1 MGENVRRVDA
11 DGSAG
16 YLSYRNP
23 VSSLCENL
31 NRFAE
36 RLRPRLPLWI
46 VLAVVIPRLVFLAI
60 SPGRNVYGNAP
71 GELAVARNITA
82 GHGYVDAN
90 GQPDSDFNPGY
101 PAFLSLCRFL
111 FGDSLWPIKLA
122 HIAFDV
128 GTALALTGVLA
139 GACSTLTVILL
150 AAAFALHPLFLLLC
164 NNVNDE
170 PLLTFLV
177 AISFVALYRALNHPS
192 YWRFVIA
199 GATVG
204 LAIFTKS
211 TAIFLPLFLAGVL
224 WLATRKAGAF
234 SLRHWIVYLLA
245 SIAVLLPWSYR
256 NYVALG
262 HFAFNVHNIGQNLW
276 FGSDPRIFTSYGK
289 AMRANAAELAAE
301 MTARGIRPP
310 ATGNDFDRQHW
321 QLQMAIQ
328 KYKDLLHHPVALTR
342 LLWLKATRTLYASED
357 RPSGHLP
364 MILLQVPTL
373 LLAAYGITRLW
384 KRVETQTLAWLLTLY
399 VGYYYSVVSVGMP
412 MVRYFVPAIPF
423 LLAGAA
429 VGLAAL
435 LQTAKNATSIV
446 THLEPLKQ

>member
-1 MGENVRRVDA
+1 M
-11 DGSAG
+11 
-16 YLSYRNP
+16 
-23 VSSLCENL
+23 SSLYENL
-31 NRFAE
+31 GRFTE
-36 RLRPRLPLWI
+36 RLKPQLYLW
-46 VLAVVIPRLVFLAI
+46 VALAVVIPRLVFLAV

-71 GELAVARNITA
+71 GELAVARNITE

-101 PAFLSLCRFL
+101 PAFLSVCRL
-111 FGDSLWPIKLA
+111 AFGDSLWPIKIA

-128 GTALALTGVLA
+128 GTALALAWVLA

-177 AISFVALYRALNHPS
+177 TISFVALYRALNHPS
-192 YWRFVIA
+192 FWRFVIA
-199 GATVG
+199 GAAAGV
-204 LAIFTKS
+204 AIFTKS
-211 TAIFLPLFLAGVL
+211 TAIFLPFFLAGAL
-224 WLATRKAGAF
+224 WLATRKAGAP
-234 SLRHWIVYLLA
+234 SLCHWVVYLVA
-245 SIAVLLPWSYR
+245 SIAVLVPWSYR

-262 HFAFNVHNIGQNLW
+262 HFAFNVHGIGQNLW

-289 AMRANAAELAAE
+289 AQRAEAAELAAE
-301 MTARGIRPP
+301 MAARGIHPP
-310 ATGNDFDRQHW
+310 PTSNVFDREHW

-328 KYKDLLHHPVALTR
+328 KYKDLLRQPVALAR
-342 LLWLKATRTLYASED
+342 VLWLKATRTLYASED

-384 KRVETQTLAWLLTLY
+384 RRVKTQMLAWLLMLY
-399 VGYYYSVVSVGMP
+399 VGYYYSVVSVGLP

-423 LLAGAA
+423 LLAAAA

-435 LQTAKNATSIV
+435 LQTAETPASVV
-446 THLEPLKQ
+446 TNLEPLKQ

>member
-1 MGENVRRVDA
+1 
-11 DGSAG
+11 
-16 YLSYRNP
+16 
-23 VSSLCENL
+23 VSSLSENL

-46 VLAVVIPRLVFLAI
+46 ALAVVIPRLVFLTI

-71 GELAVARNITA
+71 GELAVARNITE
-82 GHGYVDAN
+82 GHGYVDVN

-101 PAFLSLCRFL
+101 PAFLSLCRVL
-111 FGDSLWPIKLA
+111 FGDSLWPIKIA
-122 HIAFDV
+122 NIAFDV
-128 GTALALTGVLA
+128 GTALTLTWVLA
-139 GACSTLTVILL
+139 DTCSTLTVILL

-170 PLLTFLV
+170 PLLTFLI
-177 AISFVALYRALNHPS
+177 AISFVALYRALHHPS
-192 YWRFVIA
+192 SRRFAVA

-204 LAIFTKS
+204 VAIFTKS
-211 TAIFLPLFLAGVL
+211 TAIFLPVFLAGAL
-224 WLATRKAGAF
+224 WLATRKAGAPSF
-234 SLRHWIVYLLA
+234 WHWTVYLLA

-262 HFAFNVHNIGQNLW
+262 HFAFNVHGIGQNLW
-276 FGSDPRIFTSYGK
+276 FGSDPRIFTSYGI
-289 AMRANAAELAAE
+289 AMRANAAELATE
-301 MTARGIRPP
+301 MTARGIHPP
-310 ATGNDFDRQHW
+310 ATSNVFDREHW

-328 KYKDLLHHPVALTR
+328 QYKDLLHQPVALAR

-373 LLAAYGITRLW
+373 LLAIYGITRLW
-384 KRVETQTLAWLLTLY
+384 KRVETRTLAWLLTLY

-412 MVRYFVPAIPF
+412 MVRYFVPAIPL
-423 LLAGAA
+423 LLAAAA

-435 LQTAKNATSIV
+435 LHAAETPASVVIN
-446 THLEPLKQ
+446 LEPLKQ

>member
-1 MGENVRRVDA
+1 M
-11 DGSAG
+11 
-16 YLSYRNP
+16 
-23 VSSLCENL
+23 SSLYDNL
-31 NRFAE
+31 NCFAE

-60 SPGRNVYGNAP
+60 SPSRNVYGNAP
-71 GELAVARNITA
+71 GELAVARNITE

-101 PAFLSLCRFL
+101 PAFLSLCRL
-111 FGDSLWPIKLA
+111 LCGESLWPIKLA

-128 GTALALTGVLA
+128 GTALALTWVLA

-150 AAAFALHPLFLLLC
+150 AVAFALHPLFLLLC
-164 NNVNDE
+164 NNINDE
-170 PLLTFLV
+170 PLLTFLISV
-177 AISFVALYRALNHPS
+177 SFVALYRALKHPS
-192 YWRFVIA
+192 SRRFVIA

-204 LAIFTKS
+204 VTIFTKS
-211 TAIFLPLFLAGVL
+211 TAIFLPLFLAGAL
-224 WLATRKAGAF
+224 WLATRKSGAP
-234 SLRHWIVYLLA
+234 SLCHWVVYLLA
-245 SIAVLLPWSYR
+245 SIVVLIPWSYR
-256 NYVALG
+256 NYITLG
-262 HFAFNVHNIGQNLW
+262 HFAFNVHGIGQNLW

-289 AMRANAAELAAE
+289 AQQAEAAELAAE
-301 MTARGIRPP
+301 MTARGIHSPP
-310 ATGNDFDRQHW
+310 TSNVFDREHW

-328 KYKDLLHHPVALTR
+328 KYEDLLHQPVALAR
-342 LLWLKATRTLYASED
+342 VLWLKATRTLYASED

-384 KRVETQTLAWLLTLY
+384 KRAETQTLAWLLMLY
-399 VGYYYSVVSVGMP
+399 VGYYYSVVTVGMP

-423 LLAGAA
+423 LLAAAA

-435 LQTAKNATSIV
+435 LHTAEPPSSVV
-446 THLEPLKQ
+446 TNLEPLKQ